1 VPELP
6 PALEK
11 RSLPARRALRRA
23 IQGSGTA
30 LRRADAGN
38 RPLPFFLIIGAAKA
52 GTTSLHEH
60 LCEHPRVAA
69 PRAKEIHYFDFS
81 YRRGSGWYRAHF
93 PRAAAGQIS
102 GEATP
107 YYLFH
112 PAVPE
117 RVAGDL
123 LGVKLI
129 AILRDPIDRAFSHHN
144 HEVSSGYEELSF
156 EAAIAAEPERLRGE
170 EEKLL
175 RDPGYRSYSHQHY
188 SYLARSRYAEQL
200 ERWLRFFDR
209 DDLLILAAEDLFTRP
224 VETVEAAQRF
234 LGLEPDVPA
243 DLSPRN
249 IRSYSPIAPELRQR
263 LQNEMETHNQHLYE
277 IAGRDFS
284 WDSQV

>member
-1 VPELP
+1 VPDLP

-23 IQGSGTA
+23 IQESGTA
-30 LRRADAGN
+30 LRRVDAGN
-38 RPLPFFLIIGAAKA
+38 RPLPSFLIIGAAKA

-60 LCEHPRVAA
+60 LCQHPRVAA

-93 PRAAAGQIS
+93 PRAAEGEIS

-123 LGVKLI
+123 PGVKLI
-129 AILRDPIDRAFSHHN
+129 ALLRDPIDRAFSHHN
-144 HEVSSGYEELSF
+144 HEVSSSYEDLSF

-175 RDPGYRSYSHQHY
+175 RDPGYRSYSHQHH

-209 DDLLILAAEDLFTRP
+209 DDILILAAEDLFTRP
-224 VETVEAAQRF
+224 AETVEAAQRF

-249 IRSYSPIAPELRQR
+249 IRFYSPIAPELRQR
-263 LQNEMETHNQHLYE
+263 LQNEIEPHNQRLYE
-277 IAGRDFS
+277 IAGRDFN
-284 WDSQV
+284 WAVQA